1 MNLLIIFSP
10 FAAFLMFLG
19 LSMFIYFW
27 AGTIAAPSKKAPGKE
42 KMYACGEDLPAKKY
56 FPSSAQIF
64 HVGLF
69 YTIMEVFALTVATI
83 PSGNSAVIG
92 VIYLVGI
99 SFSVAA
105 LIFR

>member
-1 MNLLIIFSP
+1 MSLAVIFSP

-19 LSMFIYFW
+19 LSYLIYLW
-27 AGTIAAPSKKAPGKE
+27 SGTISAPSKKAPGKE

-56 FPSSAQIF
+56 FPSSSQVF

-83 PSGNSAVIG
+83 PSGNSAFIGLVYLAGIAVSVI
-92 VIYLVGI
+92 
-99 SFSVAA
+99 A
-105 LIFR
+105 LILR